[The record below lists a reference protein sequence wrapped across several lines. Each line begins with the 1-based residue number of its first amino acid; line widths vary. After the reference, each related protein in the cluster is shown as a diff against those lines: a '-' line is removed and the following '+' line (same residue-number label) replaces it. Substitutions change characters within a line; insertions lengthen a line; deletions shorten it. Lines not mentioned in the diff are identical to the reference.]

1 VGVAC
6 ALGFEN
12 TYTFALRRASA
23 AELHVGRLSDLA
35 PKASRL
41 AAAGDYEFWSRAEWA
56 DVQRV
61 YGLDFAEKR
70 VMDPS
75 LLYAAVAGRQVDV
88 ITAYS
93 SDGRIAAYDLVTLED
108 DRGAIP
114 PYDAVVLVSRRLRER
129 RPDVVA
135 ALAALDGTIDV
146 TRMRAMNAA
155 VDRDG
160 KSPATVAASLLI
172 PD

>member
-1 VGVAC
+1 
-6 ALGFEN
+6 
-12 TYTFALRRASA
+12 
-23 AELHVGRLSDLA
+23 
-35 PKASRL
+35 
-41 AAAGDYEFWSRAEWA
+41 
-56 DVQRV
+56 
-61 YGLDFAEKR
+61 
-70 VMDPS
+70 M
-75 LLYAAVAGRQVDV
+75 
-88 ITAYS
+88 
-93 SDGRIAAYDLVTLED
+93 
-108 DRGAIP
+108 
-114 PYDAVVLVSRRLRER
+114 LVSRRLRER